1 MAWVSHPASAM
12 YPRAS
17 AAWDAENVVLLPS
30 SRAFDSRAARS
41 SPVAP
46 DSADTLDMDDS
57 KAEPI
62 STTAEAASLMPPTA
76 AVTAVEARL
85 ASVPLRTV

>member
-1 MAWVSHPASAM
+1 M
-12 YPRAS
+12 
-17 AAWDAENVVLLPS
+17 VVLPS
-30 SRAFDSRAARS
+30 SRALASRAARS

-46 DSADTLDMDDS
+46 ESADTLDMEDS

-62 STTAEAASLMPPTA
+62 STTADAASLMPPTA

-85 ASVPLRTV
+85 ASVALRTV